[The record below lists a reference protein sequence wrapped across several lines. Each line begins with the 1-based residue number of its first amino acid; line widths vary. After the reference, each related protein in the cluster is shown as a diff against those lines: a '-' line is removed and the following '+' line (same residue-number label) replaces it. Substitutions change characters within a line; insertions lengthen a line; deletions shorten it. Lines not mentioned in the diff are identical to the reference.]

1 MHRRF
6 PRLAALTAATLT
18 LAALPHVAQAAEAAP
33 VLWEGI
39 VQTPKGEPAGGA
51 SVVAYARPPA
61 GQLQVGDHLAEVAR
75 TTADDDGRF
84 TLRTPGGGAMAA
96 AADQSGWTTVM
107 VVATSPAGN
116 SLAIDSLAWQPHEG
130 VQGFSATAGRWITD
144 PAELLAPATA
154 IQEKPAKSI
163 ERPAALVLSA
173 TKEVRSG
180 TVRPF
185 GSPSRAPGSFCML
198 TDEKDLGKKPVT
210 IGHMHME
217 RGWSGHFIYTN
228 TKSTSFEVGVS
239 MDGGAFTGKGSR
251 TVTTE
256 AEAGGRDLDD
266 TSTRRNRWYQI
277 AMTFTKYH
285 WRCNEFSG
293 NFEADTIEPGTWGG
307 TNTYHDDNRVPECNA
322 KYTEEA
328 SWPKRGFR
336 RQKGSGSVY
345 EAGFSAGGFS
355 GSTSVATSNTVDQ
368 LWFNDMPRYS
378 QPLRIDGTPD
388 RNTRW

>member
-1 MHRRF
+1 
-6 PRLAALTAATLT
+6 
-18 LAALPHVAQAAEAAP
+18 
-33 VLWEGI
+33 
-39 VQTPKGEPAGGA
+39 
-51 SVVAYARPPA
+51 
-61 GQLQVGDHLAEVAR
+61 
-75 TTADDDGRF
+75 
-84 TLRTPGGGAMAA
+84 MAA
-96 AADQSGWTTVM
+96 AADPSGWTTVM

-130 VQGFSATAGRWITD
+130 AQALSTNAGRWITD

-154 IQEKPAKSI
+154 IQETPAQSI

-173 TKEVRSG
+173 TKEVRPG

-185 GSPSRAPGSFCML
+185 GSPSRAPGNFCML

-277 AMTFTKYH
+277 AMTFTNYH

-307 TNTYHDDNRVPECNA
+307 TNTYHDDNRVPGCNA
-322 KYTEEA
+322 KYTEEQG
-328 SWPKRGFR
+328 PKRGFR
-336 RQKGSGSVY
+336 RQKGSGTVY

-368 LWFNDMPRYS
+368 LWFNDAPRS
-378 QPLRIDGTPD
+378 
-388 RNTRW
+388 RNLCGSTAPPTQYTLVRTEA